1 MLKKTSHII
10 ETNIIDLPEILIL
23 YLDVT
28 KNCDIKNDKE
38 LELINNKY
46 NLICFIS
53 NKNEKNQIE
62 EQNNVFYIKNRN
74 WFIYKIEENRKIQI
88 GDISKIKANP
98 LILFYRKDRTL
109 FNKFYKHISILFNDK
124 ENILELKNQHIIP
137 EIEYENYYSLNKDCL
152 IK

>member
-46 NLICFIS
+46 NVICFIS

-109 FNKFYKHISILFNDK
+109 FNKFL
-124 ENILELKNQHIIP
+124 NIYL
-137 EIEYENYYSLNKDCL
+137 YYLMIRKIFWN
-152 IK
+152 

>member
-62 EQNNVFYIKNRN
+62 EQITFFILKIGIGLYIK
-74 WFIYKIEENRKIQI
+74 
-88 GDISKIKANP
+88 
-98 LILFYRKDRTL
+98 
-109 FNKFYKHISILFNDK
+109 
-124 ENILELKNQHIIP
+124 
-137 EIEYENYYSLNKDCL
+137 
-152 IK
+152 